1 MAVSKAIGKELA
13 YIGVHWI
20 LAPTI
25 DFITELTEPLD
36 TPRKFS
42 DNPETVSQHAQAFLD
57 GLITT
62 SVATSTEASLATTIQ
77 DIYRSL
83 DRETTDIAELLER
96 CEIHPIRRLLE
107 TRALECLHLTSSLT
121 DYDDPNSAQRVFQTV
136 IQRLL
141 REGLGYQA
149 PITVASTS
157 QQSTDVESCAKHAPL
172 RTLLSGSDIVLLS
185 SDPTTQQESIR
196 AIYAAA
202 RTSTF
207 PATVLN
213 SVADRISLFRSE
225 VVARCARQQQGTEPS
240 NFALQHQNLIRD
252 AYRASTTTLSTGL
265 SPLLNLPATSIL
277 LLLTPSVP
285 PVARPNIAPN
295 ADPFEP
301 LGRAIAHFHT
311 RTRHVPYTLSAG
323 VTSTHAA
330 FLDRATAVVLV
341 LCNTSSAFVESQ
353 MEFVAAVQERIRVR
367 ESRPGEQRTRKVAL
381 AAGDPRDF
389 REPLDG
395 WWEVCCYEYTVG
407 ALIAATE
414 VITGH
419 RTATGILPMRLGRH
433 LNGG

>member
-1 MAVSKAIGKELA
+1 M
-13 YIGVHWI
+13 
-20 LAPTI
+20 LAPTV
-25 DFITELTEPLD
+25 DLITELTEPLD
-36 TPRKFS
+36 TRRKFS

-57 GLITT
+57 GLISA
-62 SVATSTEASLATTIQ
+62 SVATSTEASLAATIQ

-83 DRETTDIAELLER
+83 DRETTDIGELSER
-96 CEIHPIRRLLE
+96 REIHPIRRLLE
-107 TRALECLHLTSSLT
+107 GRALECLHLTSSLT
-121 DYDDPNSAQRVFQTV
+121 DYDDANSAQRAFQTV
-136 IQRLL
+136 IQTLL

-157 QQSTDVESCAKHAPL
+157 QLSTDVESCSKHAPL
-172 RTLLSGSDIVLLS
+172 RTLLSGSDVVLLS
-185 SDPTTQQESIR
+185 SDPTTQRESIQ

-207 PATVLN
+207 PASVLS
-213 SVADRISLFRSE
+213 SVADRISLFRSG
-225 VVARCARQQQGTEPS
+225 VVARFARQQQAIEPS
-240 NFALQHQNLIRD
+240 NLALQHQNLIRD
-252 AYRASTTTLSTGL
+252 AYRASTTTLSTGI

-285 PVARPNIAPN
+285 PIVRSNTAPN

-301 LGRAIAHFHT
+301 LGRAIAQFHN

-353 MEFVAAVQERIRVR
+353 MEFVGAVQDRIRVR
-367 ESRPGEQRTRKVAL
+367 ESRPGEQMTRKVAL
-381 AAGDPRDF
+381 AAGDPRDL

-395 WWEVCCYEYTVG
+395 WWEVCCYEYTAG

-419 RTATGILPMRLGRH
+419 RTATGILPIRLGRH